1 MTGSSSSRSRVWIL
15 ACALGCFAS
24 GISVGLALPGVV
36 SAFAEGSATP
46 DPDEQ
51 YVRRLADD
59 LGLDASQRRVLRIVQ
74 QRFASER
81 DGLLR
86 ETNVA
91 QLPLELQRA
100 LKQARRRLLER
111 MNVVLTDDQRLQ
123 FEKIIEAQ
131 GSGEVK

>member
-1 MTGSSSSRSRVWIL
+1 MKGSPLSRSRVWIL
-15 ACALGCFAS
+15 GCALGCFVS
-24 GISVGLALPGVV
+24 GISVGLTLPAVV
-36 SAFAEGSATP
+36 ATFAEGSATP

-74 QRFASER
+74 QGFANER
-81 DGLLR
+81 DSLLR

-111 MNVVLTDDQRLQ
+111 MNVVLTDAQRLQ